1 MLAVFR
7 AEWSKQLRRP
17 RTYVALGVMAA
28 IPVLITVVLKL
39 NPPSSP
45 ERDGGGGI
53 FFFGSLQ
60 SGLLLPVAALRLMS
74 RFMLVIVVAL
84 FAGDAIAAEASWG
97 NLRSLLARPVS
108 RARLLGA
115 KLMLCVLLGFAAV
128 LTVAVSG
135 LIAGVIAFGW
145 HPINLG
151 FLGISQSQGTLLG
164 HLGIATLYI
173 AWSLTTVVAL
183 SFMVSTMT
191 DAPAGAMLAGVGF
204 YFVSQILDA
213 ISSLGSVRYV
223 LPTHYFDNWD
233 GLFHGQGFTS
243 DMTRGVLLQVGYILV
258 FCGVGFWWFRRKDVL
273 S

>member
-1 MLAVFR
+1 MKLAVFR
-7 AEWSKQLRRP
+7 AEMSKQWRRP

-39 NPPSSP
+39 NPPSTP
-45 ERDGGGGI
+45 ERGGGGGP
-53 FFFGSLQ
+53 FFFLSLQ
-60 SGLLLPVAALRLMS
+60 SGLILPVAALRLMS

-84 FAGDAIAAEASWG
+84 FAGDAIAAEAGWG
-97 NLRSLLARPVS
+97 NLRALLARPVS
-108 RARLLGA
+108 RARLLAA
-115 KLMLCVLLGFAAV
+115 KLTLSVLLGFMAV

-145 HPINLG
+145 HPVSV
-151 FLGISQSQGTLLG
+151 FGISQSQGALLG
-164 HLGIATLYI
+164 HLGVAVLYI

-183 SFMVSTMT
+183 SFMVSTMS

-213 ISSLGSVRYV
+213 IDSLGSVRYA
-223 LPTHYFDNWD
+223 LPTHYFDNWID
-233 GLFHGQGFTS
+233 LFYGRGWTS
-243 DMTRGVLLQVGYILV
+243 DMTRGVLLQVGYILL
-258 FCGVGFWWFRRKDVL
+258 FCGVGFWWFRRKDIL

>member
-1 MLAVFR
+1 MFAVFR
-7 AEWSKQLRRP
+7 AELSKQFRRP
-17 RTYVALGVMAA
+17 RTFVALGVMAA
-28 IPVLITVVLKL
+28 IPVIIAIVLKI

-45 ERDGGGGI
+45 AGEGGGGL
-53 FFFGSLQ
+53 FFFGSLS

-84 FAGDAIAAEASWG
+84 FAGDAIAAEAGWG
-97 NLRSLLARPVS
+97 NLRALLTRPVS

-115 KLMLCVLLGFAAV
+115 KLTLSVLLGFLAV
-128 LTVAVSG
+128 VTVSVAG

-145 HPINLG
+145 HPVS
-151 FLGISQSQGTLLG
+151 FSGIDQSQGALLG
-164 HLGIATLYI
+164 HLGLATLYI

-183 SFMVSTMT
+183 SFMVSTMS

-213 ISSLGSVRYV
+213 IDSLGSVRYA
-223 LPTHYFDNWD
+223 LPTHYFDNWIS
-233 GLFHGQGFTS
+233 LFGHGWTS
-243 DMTRGVLLQVGYILV
+243 DMTRGVLLQVGYILL
-258 FCGVGFWWFRRKDVL
+258 FCGIGFWWFRRKDIL